1 MEGLRDTRRAL
12 RHGAPA
18 RAAHLVVLLALVA
31 VLLAIAAAPASAR
44 PESTR
49 TIKLRLLASYQQ
61 AFGSPPQL
69 IVLGSSRS
77 MRIDPEFLRTLLGV
91 NGFNAGVGSGT
102 PPDALAFLRVARA
115 TYPTQPMAVLY
126 MLDVENM
133 RLTGFSRFF
142 ESVPQLVASLPSD
155 APGLG
160 AYAGATTTATTTASS
175 VRTYSSYAEA
185 RSSGASLLQAAYSL
199 YPAYSDEHSHW
210 ASNGYLIWCIYDYER
225 ARGVT
230 ADSRLTFQ
238 LRRYRKVYPSDQPG
252 GMSQESRWYVREVV
266 KEANEMGVTPVI
278 ALTPYHPKL
287 LAMLKTR
294 GWDYVHRRILAYL
307 NGLGAEYKLRVLDFT
322 SVKSFGGWGGG
333 FYDGVHSRPA
343 QMQRLLRSVA
353 EQAGSELT
361 VGVPTPTATP
371 TPTDPPSAPPET
383 ETR

>member
-1 MEGLRDTRRAL
+1 VHRAA
-12 RHGAPA
+12 GA
-18 RAAHLVVLLALVA
+18 RAARLVLLFALVATLLAL
-31 VLLAIAAAPASAR
+31 AAAPASAR

-61 AFGSPPQL
+61 AFGSAPQL
-69 IVLGSSRS
+69 LVIGSSRS
-77 MRIDPEFLRTLLGV
+77 MRCDPEFLRTLLGV

-102 PPDALAFLRVARA
+102 PPDALAFLRIARA
-115 TYPTQPMAVLY
+115 TYPAQPMAVLY
-126 MLDVENM
+126 LLDIENM

-142 ESVPQLVASLPSD
+142 ESVPQLVASLPSN
-155 APGLG
+155 APGV
-160 AYAGATTTATTTASS
+160 ATYSGTPPTAAS
-175 VRTYSSYAEA
+175 VRTYASYAAA
-185 RSSGASLLQAAYSL
+185 RDSGASLLQAAYSL
-199 YPAYSDEHSHW
+199 YPAYADQHSHW

-230 ADSRLTFQ
+230 ADSRLPFQ
-238 LRRYRKVYPSDQPG
+238 LRRYRRVYPSDQPG
-252 GMSQESRWYVREVV
+252 GMSQDSRWYVREIV

-294 GWDYVHRRILAYL
+294 GWDYVHRRVMGYL
-307 NGLGAEYKLRVLDFT
+307 SGLGADYKLRVLDFT

-343 QMQRLLRSVA
+343 QMQRLLRVVA
-353 EQAGSELT
+353 EQAGSDLT
-361 VGVPTPTATP
+361 VSQPTPAPAP
-371 TPTDPPSAPPET
+371 TPIDPPTEAPET